1 MYKIQLTYKQIL
13 QINNGNNV
21 TDGKVVFKINGT
33 TIKDNNSIP
42 IYANV
47 TNGIAT
53 LQYIIPNGISAKDY
67 NITAVYANKDYYR
80 AQTVTLLTAQKIA

>member
-1 MYKIQLTYKQIL
+1 MVENTIIL
-13 QINNGNNV
+13 QANITDNNGNNIKE
-21 TDGKVVFKINGT
+21 GKVIFKINGT
-33 TIKDNNSIP
+33 TIKDNNSTP

-80 AQTVTLLTAQKIA
+80 AQTVTSLTAQKIA